1 MLQLETLHRSAG
13 RMFLSKKQ
21 KKTKTPQKA
30 NKHILK
36 KVELFH
42 EGFIDQQHTVA
53 AACPDRL
60 DRDVVAIVLSVCLCV

>member
-13 RMFLSKKQ
+13 RKK
-21 KKTKTPQKA
+21 KRQKA

-53 AACPDRL
+53 AACLDRL